1 VYNLLSSTQDASMSA
16 AAAAPPS
23 ASTSSS
29 SLPACPRWLLD
40 APAHRDGPLI
50 DAHVHLADSTAFL
63 AADMPALL
71 QQAAAHGVGRIVAV
85 PEDTEQAAR
94 CLELSRTFPSTVAAG
109 AGVHPVRWSLLAGGA
124 VARAAE
130 LTALTAF
137 IEQHHAS
144 LVCVGE
150 CGLDFSPWI
159 LQQAAAITSATS
171 NQAASANSSDN
182 AASDDAAPGAASAG
196 PASWKQA
203 KESPADAAER
213 AAQVDL
219 FRAQVR
225 LAVRFG
231 LPLNVHSRNASKH
244 AVALLREEGIGIGG
258 GGGSDAPAGRTAAT
272 AVTVLLHAF
281 DGSLSTVREA
291 LKLRGVYFS
300 ATTSLCRDA
309 HAQSLFVQLLTESPL
324 VQAPPSLPLQDESQ
338 LPENAAASAAQ
349 NSPSPSA
356 SSSNCCWIPSVL
368 LRMVLESDSPALHP
382 IKQPPPSA
390 SAVSV
395 SASAASVA
403 ASAASSS
410 ASTPCCVAEN
420 NTPSNLFVALMT
432 LHDLYGRARTTR
444 LAAEQ
449 AAAERKRAA
458 TNRPAR
464 KGGAAGSKQAREVA
478 VAPVAS
484 SAAAVAAPVSVCAD
498 MSMEQLA
505 VILRLNTLTLFPRLA
520 RME

>member
-1 VYNLLSSTQDASMSA
+1 MSA
-16 AAAAPPS
+16 AAAATPS
-23 ASTSSS
+23 SSSSASSS

-40 APAHRDGPLI
+40 APAGHPGPLI
-50 DAHVHLADSTAFL
+50 DAHVHLADL
-63 AADMPALL
+63 AAFPAADVPALL
-71 QQAAAHGVGRIVAV
+71 QQAAAHGVGCIVAV
-85 PEDTEQAAR
+85 PEDTVQAAR
-94 CLELSRTFPSTVAAG
+94 CLELSRAFPSAVAAG
-109 AGVHPVRWSLLAGGA
+109 AGVHPVRWSLLAGGSA
-124 VARAAE
+124 ARTAE

-159 LQQAAAITSATS
+159 LQQAAAITSATNAEATS
-171 NQAASANSSDN
+171 LNSSGDAASIAGAAPTA
-182 AASDDAAPGAASAG
+182 AASP
-196 PASWKQA
+196 SWKQA
-203 KESPADAAER
+203 KDSPADAAER
-213 AAQVDL
+213 AAQMEL

-258 GGGSDAPAGRTAAT
+258 NGGGGGSDAPAGRTAAT
-272 AVTVLLHAF
+272 TVLLHAF
-281 DGSLSTVREA
+281 DGSLSTMREA

-300 ATTSLCRDA
+300 ATTSLCRDP
-309 HAQSLFVQLLTESPL
+309 HAQSLFVQLLTESLL
-324 VQAPPSLPLQDESQ
+324 VQAPPSLPLQPEPQHS
-338 LPENAAASAAQ
+338 ENAAASTAQ
-349 NSPSPSA
+349 SSPDSSA
-356 SSSNCCWIPSVL
+356 SSSSSSSSSWIPSVL

-390 SAVSV
+390 G
-395 SASAASVA
+395 AAP
-403 ASAASSS
+403 ASSS
-410 ASTPCCVAEN
+410 AAVDSTTASSASTSCCVAEN

-432 LHDLYGRARTTR
+432 LHDLYGRARNAR

-458 TNRPAR
+458 ANRSLR
-464 KGGAAGSKQAREVA
+464 KGEAAGSKQAPEMA
-478 VAPVAS
+478 DAPVVS
-484 SAAAVAAPVSVCAD
+484 SAAAVVCAD
-498 MSMEQLA
+498 LSMVQLA
-505 VILRLNTLTLFPRLA
+505 AILRLNTLVLFPRLA

>member
-1 VYNLLSSTQDASMSA
+1 MSA

-40 APAHRDGPLI
+40 APAGDVGPLI
-50 DAHVHLADSTAFL
+50 DAHVHLADSAAFP
-63 AADMPALL
+63 AADVPALL

-94 CLELSRTFPSTVAAG
+94 CLELSRAFPSAVFAG
-109 AGVHPVRWSLLAGGA
+109 AGVHPVRWSLLAGGSA
-124 VARAAE
+124 ARAAE

-159 LQQAAAITSATS
+159 LQQAAAITSATKDE
-171 NQAASANSSDN
+171 AASVNSSGD
-182 AASDDAAPGAASAG
+182 AASDADAAPAAAA
-196 PASWKQA
+196 PPSWKQA
-203 KESPADAAER
+203 KDSPADAAER
-213 AAQVDL
+213 AAQIEL

-225 LAVRFG
+225 LAMRFG

-244 AVALLREEGIGIGG
+244 TVALLREEGIGSG
-258 GGGSDAPAGRTAAT
+258 DAQAARTAAT
-272 AVTVLLHAF
+272 TVLLHAF
-281 DGSLSTVREA
+281 DGSLSTMREA

-300 ATTSLCRDA
+300 ATTSLCRDP

-324 VQAPPSLPLQDESQ
+324 VQAPPSLPLQLEPQ
-338 LPENAAASAAQ
+338 HCENAAAPTVQ
-349 NSPSPSA
+349 TSPAPSA
-356 SSSNCCWIPSVL
+356 SYSSDCWIPSML

-390 SAVSV
+390 SAA
-395 SASAASVA
+395 SASASD
-403 ASAASSS
+403 ASAAASS
-410 ASTPCCVAEN
+410 ASQSCCVAEN
-420 NTPSNLFVALMT
+420 NTPANLFVALMT
-432 LHDLYGRARTTR
+432 LHDLYGRARTAR
-444 LAAEQ
+444 LAAEHAASERKL
-449 AAAERKRAA
+449 AAAS
-458 TNRPAR
+458 RPAR
-464 KGGAAGSKQAREVA
+464 KGGVAGSKQALEVVA
-478 VAPVAS
+478 APVAS
-484 SAAAVAAPVSVCAD
+484 SPAAVAAPVPVCAD
-498 MSMEQLA
+498 LSMAQLA
-505 VILRLNTLTLFPRLA
+505 ALLRLNTLALFPRLA